1 MSTPTFPHCHLATG
15 LGPLVPIKGKVNVAV
30 YKDVPNNC
38 VLLSLW
44 QRVGQGSHMG
54 ETDRCPHTFSNIVY
68 LSVKTKSLLH
78 TEQEQKLLDLRENI
92 TGARNQIF

>member
-1 MSTPTFPHCHLATG
+1 
-15 LGPLVPIKGKVNVAV
+15 
-30 YKDVPNNC
+30 
-38 VLLSLW
+38 
-44 QRVGQGSHMG
+44 MG
-54 ETDRCPHTFSNIVY
+54 MTDRCPHTVSNIVY